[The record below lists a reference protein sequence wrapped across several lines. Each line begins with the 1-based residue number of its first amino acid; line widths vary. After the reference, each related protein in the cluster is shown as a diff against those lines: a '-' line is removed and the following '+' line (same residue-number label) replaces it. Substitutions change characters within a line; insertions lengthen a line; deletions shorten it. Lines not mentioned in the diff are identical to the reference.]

1 MDKLNELDYYL
12 KSLKLSSIGANI
24 DKILSSHDN
33 LDFKQ
38 VLVKLLEL
46 EYQRRH
52 EVAIAT
58 KLRNAKFPK
67 VKTIDDYDFTAM
79 ENINKRKII
88 ELTNCQFI
96 EERKNIVFIGS
107 CGTGKTHLATA
118 LGVCA
123 CGKNKSVYFIKAA
136 TLANQLIEAGDEK
149 KLSILKKKLDKYDLI
164 ILDEMGYIPLN
175 KEGAE
180 LLYDLI
186 SDSATRSRGQE
197 LFSLSSLERKPHM
210 LLCEPTQLNKVAL
223 GTKYKSN
230 TRGRNRERTS
240 LPISV
245 MLG

>member
-1 MDKLNELDYYL
+1 M
-12 KSLKLSSIGANI
+12 SSY
-24 DKILSSHDN
+24 DN

-79 ENINKRKII
+79 ENMDKRKII

-96 EERKNIVFIGS
+96 EEKKNIVFIGS

-123 CGKNKSVYFIKAA
+123 CGKNKSVYFIKAG

-180 LLYDLI
+180 LLYDVI
-186 SDSATRSRGQE
+186 SDRYE
-197 LFSLSSLERKPHM
+197 KSSLIITSNLSFTEWPQVFISHKM
-210 LLCEPTQLNKVAL
+210 TTAL
-223 GTKYKSN
+223 IDRVTHHSHIIPMNGNSYRLKQSKKK
-230 TRGRNRERTS
+230 
-240 LPISV
+240 
-245 MLG
+245 

>member
-24 DKILSSHDN
+24 DRILSSHDN

-186 SDSATRSRGQE
+186 SDRYE
-197 LFSLSSLERKPHM
+197 KSSLIITSNLSFTEWPQVFISHKM
-210 LLCEPTQLNKVAL
+210 TTAL
-223 GTKYKSN
+223 IDRVTHHSHIIPMNGNSYRLKQSKKK
-230 TRGRNRERTS
+230 
-240 LPISV
+240 
-245 MLG
+245 